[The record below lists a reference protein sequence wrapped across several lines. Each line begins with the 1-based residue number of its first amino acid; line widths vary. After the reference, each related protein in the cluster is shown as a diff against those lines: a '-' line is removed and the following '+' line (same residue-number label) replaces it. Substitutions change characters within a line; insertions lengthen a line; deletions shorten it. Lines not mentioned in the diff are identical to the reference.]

1 MSDKDRIELF
11 TMRGCGSCDDALKA
25 LMPFAKEH
33 DIPLT
38 ITPVRG
44 FEDEPEVV
52 PVICVIKEKKGITV
66 RKCIKGFDED
76 LVKDV
81 EELLDEL

>member
-11 TMRGCGSCDDALKA
+11 TMKGCGFCDDALEA
-25 LMPFAKEH
+25 LIPFAKEH

-44 FEDEPEVV
+44 YEDEPEVV
-52 PVICVIKEKKGITV
+52 PVTCIIKEKKSGTV
-66 RKCIKGFDED
+66 RKCIKGFNED
-76 LVKDV
+76 FMKDV
-81 EELLDEL
+81 EELLEEL